1 MRISGLGRLLVIGA
15 ACVAT
20 WWGPELPLLLDR
32 LGGSSFPA
40 ALLALGTLVALAL
53 STWVLLVSALV
64 LAGASSRL
72 VGAVTPR
79 MLRHAMLVG
88 AAGAL
93 MIGPAHAEQAGSPD
107 TAVRHS
113 VSGLPL
119 PDRPE
124 SGSPR
129 ALAPG
134 RVVPPAAPAV
144 SSTPSAETGAPEA
157 GAVEVMPGDTLWA
170 IASRALPSDATDA
183 QIAAATRS
191 WHQANRAVIGDDPD
205 LIVPA
210 QRLVPPTTKD
220 LP

>member
-1 MRISGLGRLLVIGA
+1 MRISGLGRLLIGGAICVVI
-15 ACVAT
+15 

-32 LGGSSFPA
+32 LGGPSFPT
-40 ALLALGTLVALAL
+40 ALVALGTLVALAL
-53 STWVLLVSALV
+53 SAWVLLVSALV

-79 MLRHAMLVG
+79 VLRHAILVG

-93 MIGPAHAEQAGSPD
+93 VISPAHAEQAGSPD
-107 TAVRHS
+107 TGVRHS

-124 SGSPR
+124 SRSPR
-129 ALAPG
+129 TPTP
-134 RVVPPAAPAV
+134 RPDVPPPVTDPA
-144 SSTPSAETGAPEA
+144 GA
-157 GAVEVMPGDTLWA
+157 GAVEVVPGDTLWA
-170 IASRALPSDATDA
+170 IASRALPADATDA
-183 QIAAATRS
+183 RIAAATRA
-191 WHQANRAVIGDDPD
+191 WHRANREVIGDDPD

-210 QRLVPPTTKD
+210 QRLIPPTAKD